1 MKTSNTYPRTHMCGN
16 IDKNNTGETV
26 SLCGWV
32 QRRRDLGSLIF
43 IWLRDRTGIVQL
55 VFDEAINPECFK
67 EAQEVRSEYVLSVI
81 GDVKLRDATNINA
94 ELATGEVEVMVSKI
108 EVLNASET
116 TPFVVGDENVGD
128 QTKLKYRYL
137 DLRGTSLQRNILLK
151 HKITTAVREYL
162 NENNFLDIE
171 TPILNK
177 STPEGARDYL
187 VPSRVQPGKFYALP
201 QSPQLFKQLLMV
213 SGFDRYYQVAKCFRD
228 EDLRAD
234 RQPEF
239 TQIDMEMSFVDVD
252 DVISINEGL
261 IKQVFESVAGI
272 NVNIPL
278 LRLKYKDA
286 MERFGSDKPDTRFDM
301 EIVSI
306 NDEVQNCEFKVFSS
320 ITSKNDGMVCAICAK
335 GADEAYSRKEIDK
348 LGEHAKLYGAKG
360 LAWMV
365 VEKNGVRSPI
375 AKFLTEDEI
384 NSIIDKCS
392 AQVGDIIFVVADTW
406 RTSLTAMGQIRLE
419 VAKKLNL
426 IDENKFNFLWVT
438 DFPMFEYSE
447 EEGRYTAMHHPFT
460 ALNDEDLE
468 LLESEP
474 GKVRAKAYD
483 IVLNGNEIGG
493 GSIRIHR
500 GDVQKRVFKA
510 LGFSDEEAQNRFGFL
525 LDAFKYGTPPH
536 GGIAYGLD
544 RMVMLISGAK
554 SIRDTIAFPKV
565 QSGSCLLTG
574 APDYVDEAQLNEL
587 KIKVIAEKNNESD

>member
-1 MKTSNTYPRTHMCGN
+1 MCGEIN
-16 IDKNNTGETV
+16 KDNADETI

-32 QRRRDLGSLIF
+32 QKRRDLGSLIF

-55 VFDEAINPECFK
+55 VFDEAQNAEYFK
-67 EAQEVRSEYVLSVI
+67 TAQEIRSEYVLWVQGEVS
-81 GDVKLRDATNINA
+81 LRDEKNINS
-94 ELATGEVEVMVSKI
+94 ELATGEVEVIVSDIKI
-108 EVLNASET
+108 LNTAET
-116 TPFVVGDENVGD
+116 TPFVIGDEKVGDE
-128 QTKLKYRYL
+128 TKLKYRYL
-137 DLRGTSLQRNILLK
+137 DLRGEYLRDKIMLK
-151 HKITTAVREYL
+151 HRLTTSVREYL
-162 NENNFLDIE
+162 NDNGFLDIE

-187 VPSRVQPGKFYALP
+187 VPSRVQQGKFYALP

-239 TQIDMEMSFVDVD
+239 TQIDIEMSFVDVD
-252 DVISINEGL
+252 DVVTINEGL
-261 IKQVFESVAGI
+261 LSKAFKDVAGMDVKTPFERLTY
-272 NVNIPL
+272 NEAM
-278 LRLKYKDA
+278 LRY
-286 MERFGSDKPDTRFDM
+286 GSDKPDTRFGL

-306 NDEVQNCEFKVFSS
+306 NDEIKNSEFKVFSS
-320 ITSKNDGMVCAICAK
+320 TAQDEGGMVCAICAS
-335 GADEAYSRKEIDK
+335 GADDAYSRKDIDK
-348 LGEHAKLYGAKG
+348 LTEHAKLYGAKG

-365 VEKNGVRSPI
+365 VEDNGVRSPI
-375 AKFLTEDEI
+375 AKFLTENEI
-384 NSIIDKCS
+384 NSILDKLS
-392 AQVGDIIFVVADTW
+392 SQTGDIIFIVADKW
-406 RTSLTAMGQIRLE
+406 KTSLTAMGQIRLE
-419 VAKKLNL
+419 VAKRLNM
-426 IDENKFNFLWVT
+426 IDESKYNFLWVT

-460 ALNDEDLE
+460 AMREEDLDM
-468 LLESEP
+468 LETHP
-474 GKVRAKAYD
+474 DKVRAKAYD

-493 GSIRIHR
+493 GSIRIHTET
-500 GDVQKRVFKA
+500 VQKRVFKA
-510 LGFSDEEAQNRFGFL
+510 LGFSDDDAQNRFGFL

-574 APDYVDEAQLNEL
+574 APDYVDEAQLKEL
-587 KIKVIAEKNNESD
+587 NIKVSVDEK